1 MEIKAKVF
9 KDLKGLF
16 SEQVY
21 GIEFYG
27 EFDIIDCLKEICD
40 YVTDNGRSVAKE
52 ERDLYKNSSSYLLS
66 EFYNASDTLYKF
78 KKNNTFYLFSKKL
91 REEYFQ
97 LLDEAEK
104 KKNEYDIVHGH
115 YLFLNEKY
123 KKLSNT
129 DNDESYFKRLRKFL
143 NDCGFY
149 FADSEHS
156 DELSNVNVYTYLFNG
171 NIKTL
176 FEKLRVLYR
185 NKASENKLAF
195 EKFCEDDKAFIMY
208 ADKDTLETIKKQN
221 EQKLERNF
229 EFENKSELVK

>member
-1 MEIKAKVF
+1 MDKGKGVFLINCEKNYGGGFENVFGVKILGNLLAK
-9 KDLKGLF
+9 
-16 SEQVY
+16 
-21 GIEFYG
+21 
-27 EFDIIDCLKEICD
+27 
-40 YVTDNGRSVAKE
+40 
-52 ERDLYKNSSSYLLS
+52 
-66 EFYNASDTLYKF
+66 
-78 KKNNTFYLFSKKL
+78 
-91 REEYFQ
+91 
-97 LLDEAEK
+97 
-104 KKNEYDIVHGH
+104 
-115 YLFLNEKY
+115 
-123 KKLSNT
+123 
-129 DNDESYFKRLRKFL
+129 LRKFL

-185 NKASENKLAF
+185 NKANENKMAF